1 MWAIKPADSALV
13 VESADIKTAAYK
25 EKAWD
30 HECMSNDILLFFVG
44 LTDEGTVRDWPLT
57 TTVVTQSLGVSFA
70 KREARSTNS
79 HLLIF
84 SDIFSG
90 IGGIP
95 SATMIDEV
103 VGGL

>member
-1 MWAIKPADSALV
+1 MNVCPIISF
-13 VESADIKTAAYK
+13 
-25 EKAWD
+25 
-30 HECMSNDILLFFVG
+30 FFVG
-44 LTDEGTVRDWPLT
+44 LTDEGTVRDWSLT
-57 TTVVTQSLGVSFA
+57 TTVVTQSLGASFA
-70 KREARSTNS
+70 KREARSTNF

-103 VGGL
+103 VGGIWPCSIPVGWSVCCCI

>member
-1 MWAIKPADSALV
+1 
-13 VESADIKTAAYK
+13 
-25 EKAWD
+25 
-30 HECMSNDILLFFVG
+30 MSNDIFLFFVG

-57 TTVVTQSLGVSFA
+57 TTVITQSLGALLA
-70 KREARSTNS
+70 KREGRSTNS

-90 IGGIP
+90 IGGIL

-103 VGGL
+103 VGGMCSCSIPVGWSDCCCT

>member
-1 MWAIKPADSALV
+1 MCAIKPADSALV
-13 VESADIKTAAYK
+13 VESADIRTAAYM

-30 HECMSNDILLFFVG
+30 HECMSNFLFFVG

-57 TTVVTQSLGVSFA
+57 TTVVTQSLGASFA
-70 KREARSTNS
+70 KGEARSTNS

-90 IGGIP
+90 IGEYRQP
-95 SATMIDEV
+95 P
-103 VGGL
+103 

>member
-1 MWAIKPADSALV
+1 M
-13 VESADIKTAAYK
+13 AAYM

-44 LTDEGTVRDWPLT
+44 LTNEGAVRDWPLT
-57 TTVVTQSLGVSFA
+57 TTVVTQSLGASFA
-70 KREARSTNS
+70 KREGRSMNS

-84 SDIFSG
+84 SDIFTG

-103 VGGL
+103 VRGM